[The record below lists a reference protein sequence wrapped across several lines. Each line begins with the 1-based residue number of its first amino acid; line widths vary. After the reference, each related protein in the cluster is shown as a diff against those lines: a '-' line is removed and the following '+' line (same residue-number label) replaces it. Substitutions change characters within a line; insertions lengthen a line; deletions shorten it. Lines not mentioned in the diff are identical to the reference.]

1 MAWFG
6 NKIVESKMYV
16 PKVSQDFTWIII
28 HCEEYVNFGAPK
40 VRLEEISY
48 HKSDS
53 LAVQLTLEFLANHK
67 SKPISNKRWIK
78 SYYFE
83 VENQCN
89 IHQRVVFI
97 AHCCANIY
105 IYIYW
110 GIRLSKSP
118 LSRPHLCIT
127 NMLNNYFIEKWRGKY
142 YYPRRE
148 MQINQIDIS
157 NL

>member
-1 MAWFG
+1 M
-6 NKIVESKMYV
+6 

-97 AHCCANIY
+97 AHCCANTHHPNTQFNRGLKLRFQS
-105 IYIYW
+105 W
-110 GIRLSKSP
+110 SP
-118 LSRPHLCIT
+118 VFSVFLQCKTVCTGFFRILQ
-127 NMLNNYFIEKWRGKY
+127 NV
-142 YYPRRE
+142 
-148 MQINQIDIS
+148 
-157 NL
+157 